1 MTPYEWV
8 LILGMMVVTFGIR
21 YFLLAF
27 AGRIKLP
34 PLMEASLNYIPPA
47 VLMAMTVPA
56 VLLPRGELY
65 ISYSNPYLVAAI
77 LATAA
82 GLLTK
87 NLLAT
92 IATGLFAFFA
102 FQLLV

>member
-1 MTPYEWV
+1 MTGYEWS

-27 AGRIKLP
+27 AGRIKMP
-34 PLMEASLNYIPPA
+34 PLMEASLHYIPPA

-56 VLLPRGELY
+56 VLFPKGELY
-65 ISYSNPYLVAAI
+65 LSYTNPYLVAAI

-82 GLLTK
+82 GVLTRS
-87 NLLAT
+87 LLAT
-92 IATGLFAFFA
+92 IAIGLFAFFA
-102 FQLLV
+102 FQFLL

>member
-1 MTPYEWV
+1 VTAYEWV

-56 VLLPRGELY
+56 VLLPKGELHL
-65 ISYSNPYLVAAI
+65 SYTNPYLVAAI

-87 NLLAT
+87 SLLAT
-92 IATGLFAFFA
+92 IAVGLFAFFV
-102 FQLLV
+102 FQLLI

>member
-1 MTPYEWV
+1 MTGYEWV

-27 AGRIKLP
+27 AGRIKMP
-34 PLMEASLNYIPPA
+34 PLMEASLHYIPPA

-56 VLLPRGELY
+56 VLFPKGELY
-65 ISYSNPYLVAAI
+65 LSYTNPYLVAAV

-82 GLLTK
+82 GILTK
-87 NLLAT
+87 SLMAT
-92 IATGLFAFFA
+92 IAIGLFAFFA

>member
-1 MTPYEWV
+1 MSGNEWL
-8 LILGMMVVTFGIR
+8 LILGMMIVTFGIR

-27 AGRIKLP
+27 AGRIKMP

-47 VLMAMTVPA
+47 VLVAMTVPA
-56 VLLPRGELY
+56 ILLPKGEWVL
-65 ISYSNPYLVAAI
+65 SYANPYLVAAV

-82 GLLTK
+82 GFLTK
-87 NLLAT
+87 SLLAT
-92 IATGLFAFFA
+92 IAVGLFAFFA